1 MIQNNYFIGL
11 MLKTHLKKYKI
22 MSTNQKMLQF
32 LKKYGSLDIALESV
46 QDIIEELNLIY
57 HVEKIQNEY
66 IANRIN
72 FYMDIENLIY
82 ENMDKNGYSIK
93 IKK

>member
-1 MIQNNYFIGL
+1 
-11 MLKTHLKKYKI
+11 
-22 MSTNQKMLQF
+22 MSPNQKMLQF
-32 LKKYGSLDIALESV
+32 VKKYGSLDIALESV

-57 HVEKIQNEY
+57 HVKKIQNEY

-72 FYMDIENLIY
+72 FYMDIENLLY
-82 ENMDKNGYSIK
+82 ENMDENGYSIK

>member
-1 MIQNNYFIGL
+1 
-11 MLKTHLKKYKI
+11 
-22 MSTNQKMLQF
+22 MSPNKKMLQF
-32 LKKYGSLDIALESV
+32 VKKYGSLDIALESV

-57 HVEKIQNEY
+57 HVKKIQNEY

-72 FYMDIENLIY
+72 FYMDIENLLY
-82 ENMDKNGYSIK
+82 ENMDEHGYSIK

>member
-1 MIQNNYFIGL
+1 
-11 MLKTHLKKYKI
+11 
-22 MSTNQKMLQF
+22 MSPNQKMLQF
-32 LKKYGSLDIALESV
+32 VKKYGSLDIALESV

-57 HVEKIQNEY
+57 HVKKIQNEY

-72 FYMDIENLIY
+72 FYMDIENLLY
-82 ENMDKNGYSIK
+82 ENMDEHGYSIK